1 MKKKYFILII
11 DVFWNLLFTTLSII
25 ITLSMYRSLE
35 LSGDSGIGII
45 IDFYILIFV
54 IPISLITQIIVS
66 LLLNNNNFQKLL
78 NIKKI
83 FFLIQNVLI
92 LSFDMWCIIMWIFNT
107 DMKVYIWLLYFLL
120 FISMSNIIYYYMVKE
135 LGKKLKWGGENE

>member
-1 MKKKYFILII
+1 MKKKYFILIV
-11 DVFWNLLFTTLSII
+11 DVFYYLLFTTLSII

-45 IDFYILIFV
+45 VDFYILIFV

-135 LGKKLKWGGENE
+135 LGKKLKWGDESD